1 MKGLLTI
8 DQLKAKAASGAI
20 DTVIAAFPDQYGRL
34 MGKRCTADF
43 FLDTVA
49 PGGMH
54 ACDYI
59 LTVDM
64 EMDVI
69 PGYKLASWEKGYGDF
84 HCVPDLSTLRE
95 LTWLD
100 RTALVLCD
108 LENDKKHA
116 PVGPAPR
123 AMVKRQIER
132 LKQAGFAAMGAS
144 ELEYFIF
151 DETYESAAAKG
162 YENLKTFGT
171 YVEDYHIFQGT
182 KSERLNAEIRRH
194 MDASGIPVE
203 SSKGEWGPGQMELN
217 LRYADILSMCD
228 RHVIY
233 KQGVK
238 EIALKENLAVTF
250 MAKWKTELAGSSA
263 HMHLSLWD
271 KDYKDNVFR
280 GSEKFGPVECSNE
293 FRWFLGGWM
302 KHIRAITPFYAP
314 YPTSYKRYLSQ
325 SWAPT
330 SIAWSHDNRTAGFRV
345 VGSGKS
351 LRIEARFPGAD
362 TNPYLAFAASLAAGL
377 DGIENRIEPD
387 AIFEGDVYSA
397 RSLPKVPPNLTQ
409 AVDALEK
416 SDMLKK
422 AFGEDVVEHYVHFFR
437 VEQEK
442 FDAQVTSWERARYF
456 ERA

>member
-1 MKGLLTI
+1 MKGILTL
-8 DQLKAKAASGAI
+8 DQLKQKASSGQI
-20 DTVIAAFPDQYGRL
+20 DTVITAFPDQYGRL
-34 MGKRCTADF
+34 MGKRCTAEF
-43 FLDTVA
+43 FIDTVA
-49 PGGMH
+49 GGGMH

-64 EMDVI
+64 EMDVV

-84 HCVPDLSTLRE
+84 HCVPDFSTMRE

-108 LENDKKHA
+108 LENDKKHE
-116 PVGPAPR
+116 PVAPAPR
-123 AMVKRQIER
+123 TMVKRQIER
-132 LKQAGFAAMGAS
+132 LKAAGFAAMGAS

-151 DETYESAAAKG
+151 DETYESAAQKG

-171 YVEDYHIFQGT
+171 YIEDYHIFQGT

-194 MDASGIPVE
+194 MDASGVPVE
-203 SSKGEWGPGQMELN
+203 SSKGEWGPGQQELN
-217 LRYADILSMCD
+217 LRYTDVLSMCD

-238 EIALKENLAVTF
+238 EIAMQQNLAVTF
-250 MAKWKTELAGSSA
+250 MAKWKSEFAGSSA

-271 KDYKDNVFR
+271 KDFKDNVFR
-280 GSEKFGPVECSNE
+280 GSSKFGPIECSNE

-302 KHIRAITPFYAP
+302 KHVRAITPFYAP
-314 YPTSYKRYLSQ
+314 YPTSYKRFISQ

-362 TNPYLAFAASLAAGL
+362 ANPYLAFAATLAAGL
-377 DGIENRIEPD
+377 DGIQNRIEPE

-397 RSLPKVPPNLTQ
+397 RSLPKVPSNLNEGI
-409 AVDALEK
+409 AALE
-416 SDMLKK
+416 SSSMLKE
-422 AFGEDVVEHYVHFFR
+422 AFGEDVLEHYVHFFKT
-437 VEQEK
+437 EQQK
-442 FDAQVTSWERARYF
+442 FDSVVTSWERARYF

>member
-1 MKGLLTI
+1 MKGILTL
-8 DQLKAKAASGAI
+8 DQLKQKASAGQI
-20 DTVIAAFPDQYGRL
+20 DTVITAFPDQYGRL
-34 MGKRCTADF
+34 MGKRCTAEF
-43 FLDTVA
+43 FIDTIA
-49 PGGMH
+49 AGGMH

-64 EMDVI
+64 EMDVV

-84 HCVPDLSTLRE
+84 HCVPDFSTMRE

-108 LENDKKHA
+108 LENDKKHEA
-116 PVGPAPR
+116 VAPAPR
-123 AMVKRQIER
+123 TIVKRQIER

-151 DETYESAAAKG
+151 DETYESAAQKG
-162 YENLKTFGT
+162 YDNLKTFGS
-171 YVEDYHIFQGT
+171 YIEDYHIFQGT

-203 SSKGEWGPGQMELN
+203 SSKGEWGPGQQELN
-217 LRYADILSMCD
+217 LRYTDILSMCD

-238 EIALKENLAVTF
+238 EIAMQQNLAVTF
-250 MAKWKTELAGSSA
+250 MAKWKSEFAGSSA

-271 KDYKDNVFR
+271 KDFKDNVFR

-302 KHIRAITPFYAP
+302 KHVRAITPFYAP
-314 YPTSYKRYLSQ
+314 YPTSYKRFLSQ

-362 TNPYLAFAASLAAGL
+362 ANPYLAFAASLAAGL
-377 DGIENRIEPD
+377 DGIQNRIEPE

-397 RSLPKVPPNLTQ
+397 RSLPKVPSNLMEGV
-409 AVDALEK
+409 AALEH
-416 SDMLKK
+416 SSMLKE
-422 AFGEDVVEHYVHFFR
+422 AFGADVVEHYAHFFK
-437 VEQEK
+437 VEQQK
-442 FDAQVTSWERARYF
+442 FDSVVTSWERARYF